1 MKKNFYLTVWGTSLV
16 LAPLWWFLGMNLF
29 VYHLVAGLF
38 FMTLIHES
46 ASRNRSL
53 FIPPS
58 VRQLL
63 LLIAIYI
70 ISLGIHMGSGEKGRV
85 LASCYNLSFWILGTL
100 MVLAMSNAFRI
111 RDIPWLRKHFLVMAC
126 QVVLFAGVM
135 LFLVIRGTRSVIFTT
150 PLYALSGLVGSAQ
163 ESLFDCTVQLVILQI
178 DWWASWLVRM
188 NYLAPYPTQTGGT
201 IVLIMM
207 MLLMAPAARTKSYA
221 LLRGGLFVGCLGAV
235 LMTLARMSVT
245 ASLVSAFLSLALFQ
259 KKHSVLRAFALS
271 LMLLILIPWIL
282 HGLDWL
288 LQFRK
293 VSTEGR
299 LSLYLYSLNMLE
311 GVDWI
316 IGLGLKPLADKAYNL
331 PSGSHSTYLTL
342 IFKTGILGLSVFLFF
357 QISLWR
363 RWLGLKSMALR
374 DPETK
379 GLWRAFG
386 AVLMAMS
393 VWMLTDDLDAPQ
405 IVVFLFFS
413 IVGIF
418 EAFARELAE
427 REREAKS
434 VDGGVEASR
443 VRTAGLSPIDACV
456 KGVVK

>member
-1 MKKNFYLTVWGTSLV
+1 MKKNFYLTVWGTVLV

-29 VYHLVAGLF
+29 VYHLTAGLF
-38 FMTLIHES
+38 FMALIHES

-53 FIPPS
+53 FVPPS
-58 VRQLL
+58 ARQLL
-63 LLIAIYI
+63 LLIAIYV

-85 LASCYNLSFWILGTL
+85 MASCYNLSFWILGML
-100 MVLAMSNAFRI
+100 MVLVMSNAFRV
-111 RDIPWLRKHFLVMAC
+111 RDIPWLRRHFLVMAC

-150 PLYALSGLVGSAQ
+150 PLYALSGWVGSAQ

-201 IVLIMM
+201 IALIMM
-207 MLLMAPAARTKSYA
+207 MLLMAPATRTKSYA
-221 LLRGGLFVGCLGAV
+221 LLRGGLFLGCFGAV

-245 ASLVSAFLSLALFQ
+245 AALGSAFLSLALFQ
-259 KKHSVLRAFALS
+259 KKNSAVRAFAL
-271 LMLLILIPWIL
+271 LLALAMMVPWIL

-316 IGLGLKPLADKAYNL
+316 IGLGLKPFADKAYNL

-342 IFKTGILGLSVFLFF
+342 IFKTGILGVSVFLYF

-363 RWLGLKSMALR
+363 RWLGLKSLALR

-418 EAFARELAE
+418 EAFARELTE
-427 REREAKS
+427 RERAACGM
-434 VDGGVEASR
+434 DGTADAPRPV
-443 VRTAGLSPIDACV
+443 TAGLPGIDTSL
-456 KGVVK
+456 KGT